1 MDFISAAISG
11 AAFGVAM
18 TAAGFHDP
26 SLIIAQMKFE
36 RWHMLQAFMAATA
49 SSAIICCIVHEAYG
63 VEIAPR
69 RASPLGLFV
78 GNVIGGALLGVGI
91 ALSGSC
97 PGALFA
103 QLAAGKKTACFT
115 LAGAVM
121 GAIVWTSHLSRL
133 MPDTGPDW
141 PGPERLGLS
150 KTKAMLLLQTVCFAV
165 IAMTPTPRGRA
176 NGAVGGLVIGLAQL
190 VSLLTRRTML
200 GASGSYQEVAFLL
213 RRLAGNNGNSKT
225 SPDGHGRNV
234 AFAFGAVAGAWLLL
248 RAAPT
253 LAVNAASEPPAPFA
267 FIGGCLMLLGATMA
281 GGCTSGHGISGIAL
295 LSPSSVVTMAS
306 VFAAGA
312 SVAPLA
318 Y

>member
-1 MDFISAAISG
+1 MDFIAAAVSG
-11 AAFGVAM
+11 AAFGAAM

-26 SLIIAQMKFE
+26 SLIIDQMNLK

-49 SSAIICCIVHEAYG
+49 SSAIICCIVQEVYR
-63 VEIAPR
+63 VEVAPR
-69 RASPLGLFV
+69 HASPLGLLA

-103 QLAAGKKTACFT
+103 QLAVGRKAACFT

-121 GAIVWTSHLSRL
+121 GAVLWTSHLSRL
-133 MPDTGPDW
+133 VPDKGPDW
-141 PGPERLGLS
+141 PGPEHVRLS
-150 KTKAMLLLQTVCFAV
+150 KTKAMLLLQTVCLAV
-165 IAMTPTPRGRA
+165 VAMTPTPRGRI
-176 NGAVGGLVIGLAQL
+176 NGAVGGLVIGFAQL
-190 VSLLTRRTML
+190 VSLITRRSML
-200 GASGSYQEVAFLL
+200 GASGSYQEVAVLL
-213 RRLAGNNGNSKT
+213 RQLAGGDGGKHL
-225 SPDGHGRNV
+225 PHGHGRNF
-234 AFAFGAVAGAWLLL
+234 AFASGAVVGAWLLL
-248 RAAPT
+248 HAVPSLAVDTTLEPAAP
-253 LAVNAASEPPAPFA
+253 LA

>member
-1 MDFISAAISG
+1 MEIIASLVSG
-11 AAFGVAM
+11 AAFGAAM

-49 SSAIICCIVHEAYG
+49 SSAIICCIMQELCH

-69 RASPLGLFV
+69 RASPLGLFT

-91 ALSGSC
+91 TLSGSC

-103 QLAAGKKTACFT
+103 QLAVGKRTAWIT
-115 LAGAVM
+115 LAGAVT
-121 GAIVWTSHLSRL
+121 GAVVWTSHLRRL
-133 MPDTGPDW
+133 VPVTGPDW
-141 PGPERLGLS
+141 PGTERFALS
-150 KTKAMLLLQTVCFAV
+150 KFKTMLLLQTVCLAV
-165 IAMTPTPRGRA
+165 VAMTPTPRGRA

-190 VSLLTRRTML
+190 VSLLTRRSML
-200 GASGSYQEVAFLL
+200 GASGSYQEVAVLL
-213 RRLAGNNGNSKT
+213 RRIAGGSKD
-225 SPDGHGRNV
+225 SPDGHGQKL
-234 AFAFGAVAGAWLLL
+234 AFASGAVAGAWLLL
-248 RAAPT
+248 RKVPSLT
-253 LAVNAASEPPAPFA
+253 VNTTSEPPALLA
-267 FIGGCLMLLGATMA
+267 FIGGCLMLVGATMA

-295 LSPSSVVTMAS
+295 LSPPSVVTMAS